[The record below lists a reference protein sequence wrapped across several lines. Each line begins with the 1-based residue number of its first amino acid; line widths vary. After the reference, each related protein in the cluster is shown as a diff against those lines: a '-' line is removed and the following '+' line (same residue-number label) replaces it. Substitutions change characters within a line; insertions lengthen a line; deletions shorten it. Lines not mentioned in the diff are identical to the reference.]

1 MICKLKKA
9 IYDLKRSLRAWL
21 KKIQPCC
28 LWRWFS
34 TVPSDSVFI
43 HHSSVGS
50 AILAIYVDDILLT
63 ESYTNG
69 IENANDY
76 LKAHF
81 MTKDMEDLDT
91 SLGLWLLTVQIE

>member
-1 MICKLKKA
+1 MASSVACELGSKK
-9 IYDLKRSLRAWL
+9 
-21 KKIQPCC
+21 
-28 LWRWFS
+28 FS
-34 TVPSDSVFI
+34 HVVCEGGFQQCHSDSVFI

-76 LKAHF
+76 LMAHF

-91 SLGLWLLTVQIE
+91 SLGL